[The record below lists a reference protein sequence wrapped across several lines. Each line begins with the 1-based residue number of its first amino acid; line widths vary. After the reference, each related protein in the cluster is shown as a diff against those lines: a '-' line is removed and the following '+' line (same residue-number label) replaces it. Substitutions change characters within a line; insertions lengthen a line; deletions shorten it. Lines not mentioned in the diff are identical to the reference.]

1 MGRGRFVPALVTTSP
16 DGTAQAN
23 AGVLGLPTT
32 SIQFGNTDIGE
43 GTQGGVRLDFGM
55 WLNGDESLGVGATV
69 WGFAGDQV
77 AFSRSSN
84 GSPIIARPFFNVN
97 TSAQDAFLVAFTG
110 VSTGSIDVRATND
123 ILGTDAYLR
132 TNAWVGRGWSL
143 DLIGG
148 YEFMRVDD
156 DVRITSASTITG
168 AGGGLPIGST
178 IDVVDFFD
186 SRNEFHGG
194 MVGFLA
200 EAHYRCWRLSVLAKL
215 AVGDMRQQIAIS
227 GRTVTDTGG
236 GPVTS
241 GNGILAWP
249 SNIGTYTQNKIVY
262 IPEVGV
268 NLSDAVT
275 DYLELT
281 VGYRFTWWSSV
292 AFAGDHIDLN
302 VDPTQTVSSP
312 AFTWQDT
319 EYYLHS
325 MSIGANVRW

>member
-16 DGTAQAN
+16 DGTPQAT
-23 AGVLGLPTT
+23 AGVLGQPTT
-32 SIQFGNTDIGE
+32 TILFGDTDIGD
-43 GTQGGVRLDFGM
+43 GTKGGVRLDFGL
-55 WLNGDESLGVGATV
+55 WLNDDESLGIGATV

-77 AFSRSSN
+77 TFSRSSN
-84 GSPIIARPFFNVN
+84 GSPILARPFFNVN
-97 TSAQDAFLVAFTG
+97 TAAQDSFLVAYTG
-110 VSTGSIDVRATND
+110 LSTGSIDVRATND

-132 TNAWVGRGWSL
+132 TNAGHGRGWSV

-156 DVRITSASTITG
+156 DVRIASASTITG
-168 AGGGLPIGST
+168 GGGLPIGST

-194 MVGFLA
+194 MVGMLA

-215 AVGDMRQQIAIS
+215 AVGDMRQQISIS

-236 GPVTS
+236 GPAVT
-241 GNGILAWP
+241 GNGVLAWP

-262 IPEVGV
+262 IPELGV
-268 NLSDAVT
+268 NLSYAVT

-281 VGYRFTWWSSV
+281 MGYRFTWWSSV
-292 AFAGDHIDLN
+292 ASAGDHIDLN
-302 VDPTQTVSSP
+302 VDPTQGVASP
-312 AFTWQDT
+312 GFTWQDT
-319 EYYLHS
+319 QYYLHS
-325 MSIGANVRW
+325 LSIGANVRW